1 VPELRAPEPRARRPQ
16 TANGVSAAAW
26 RRPPARPAL
35 TSDDVHVWLASLDV
49 AGSRLKALART
60 LSGDERERARRYH
73 FRRDRDRYVV
83 CRGVLREILGVYL
96 DRSADSIR
104 LRYRAHGKPALAGE
118 GERNGLR
125 FNVARSGGMALY
137 AVAWGREVGVDL
149 ESIRPELAT
158 AEIAEQFFSPGEV
171 EALRALHAGEWTDA
185 FFACWTRKEAYV
197 KATGGGLSTGLDTFE
212 VSLAPG
218 APAALLRAPG
228 AEASRWSLRELTP
241 RPGYIGALAVE
252 GRRGWGLE
260 CWTFECWASRD

>member
-1 VPELRAPEPRARRPQ
+1 MPELRAPEPRARRPQ

-26 RRPPARPAL
+26 RRPPARLAL
-35 TSDDVHVWLASLDV
+35 TSEEVHVWLASLDV
-49 AGSRLKALART
+49 GGPRLEPLART
-60 LSGDERERARRYH
+60 LSAGERERARRYH
-73 FRRDRDRYVV
+73 FWSDRDRYVV
-83 CRGVLREILGVYL
+83 CRGVLREILSVYL
-96 DRSADSIR
+96 HRPADSFR
-104 LRYRAHGKPALAGE
+104 LEYGAHGKPALAGE
-118 GERNGLR
+118 SERTGLR

-137 AVAWGREVGVDL
+137 ALARGREVGVDL

-171 EALRALHAGEWTDA
+171 EALRALHAGEWTAA